1 MGDPSLLSMT
11 PEQSPV
17 RELSGDRQDPPETS
31 ASFRAMR
38 RLSFS
43 EEQIL
48 KLRMVTRQLVSW
60 LEHGLVFENEPSTV
74 GTLGKRMLNFKTV
87 GPP

>member
-43 EEQIL
+43 EEPDTAADQASAAAVVTTNLGDTELVGLAPDAHAPSPEPMDFQI
-48 KLRMVTRQLVSW
+48 
-60 LEHGLVFENEPSTV
+60 
-74 GTLGKRMLNFKTV
+74 
-87 GPP
+87 